1 MRLVDER
8 TGDGDALTLS
18 AREFVRQMLSA
29 VGEAD
34 GGKHFLCPLQALAP
48 LYPRIDERKSDIIE
62 RRNARKQIEVL
73 KDEADLLVARECQRI
88 IAEPCDFLAV
98 ELVRALRR
106 TVETAENVHQRGF
119 SRARG
124 PHERGK
130 FPASDIQIDAVER
143 RERLPANAIEFPN
156 AAQADRGRL
165 LFFH

>member
-1 MRLVDER
+1 MP
-8 TGDGDALTLS
+8 APS
-18 AREFVRQMLSA
+18 AR
-29 VGEAD
+29 AD
-34 GGKHFLCPLQALAP
+34 
-48 LYPRIDERKSDIIE
+48 PRIDERKRNILE
-62 RRNARKQIEVL
+62 RRNARKQVEVL
-73 KDEADLLVARECQRI
+73 ENKADLFVARNGERI
-88 IAEPCDFLAV
+88 VVEPRDLIAV

-156 AAQADRGRL
+156 AG
-165 LFFH
+165 